1 MCVSEFL
8 AGLEWARVGGGGGYE
23 GGGVG
28 TIECRGEEGIGG
40 VWYILLLGNFA
51 VN

>member
-8 AGLEWARVGGGGGYE
+8 AGLEGGEGRGRGIYE

-28 TIECRGEEGIGG
+28 TIECRGEEGSGG
-40 VWYILLLGNFA
+40 VWYILLLGDCDIN
-51 VN
+51 